1 MITPKQ
7 LFRALPCLL
16 AFAGSAQAA
25 TVDAFSACVSGLRDE
40 AARQDISTAVID
52 ESLAKVERVE
62 RVVELDRS
70 QPEFTTTFRQYL
82 GRRVTDARVEKGR
95 ELLKRH
101 DDLLQKVYRDYGVP
115 PRYLVAF
122 WGMET
127 NFGSYFGG
135 VSTMDALATLAC
147 DERRSGY
154 FTEQLMAALRIV
166 DEGAIQADRMEG
178 SWAGALG
185 HVQFMPSVFAEYAV
199 DYDNDG
205 RRDLWNSIPDAM
217 ASAANFLRGIGW
229 EPGWRWGR
237 EVTLPAEFP
246 YDLSGYD
253 NRRSMRE
260 WKEVGVRT
268 AYDRPLSAADV
279 EASLIVPSGHE
290 GPKFLVYDNFEVIM
304 RWNQSEFY
312 ALSVG
317 HLADRLAGASGLMNP
332 PPDNAPRMTRDDVI
346 ALQEKLNER
355 GFEAGP
361 ADGIPG
367 PRTRAAI
374 RRFQKEQGMIADGFA
389 SQEVLD
395 RLSLQ
400 VAERSGD

>member
-205 RRDLWNSIPDAM
+205 RRDLWNSVPDAM

>member
-199 DYDNDG
+199 DYYNDG

>member
-1 MITPKQ
+1 MIAPAK
-7 LFRALPCLL
+7 LLRATLCLL
-16 AFAGSAQAA
+16 PLAGSAQASTA
-25 TVDAFSACVSGLRDE
+25 DAFSACVSDLRAE
-40 AARQDISTAVID
+40 AARQDISAAVID
-52 ESLAKVERVE
+52 ESLASVERVE

-70 QPEFTTTFRQYL
+70 QPEFTTPFSEYL
-82 GRRVTDARVEKGR
+82 GRRVTDTRVERGR
-95 ELLKRH
+95 ELLARH
-101 DDLLQKVYRDYGVP
+101 EDLLRDVYREYGVP

-135 VSTMDALATLAC
+135 VSTLDALATLAC
-147 DERRSGY
+147 DDRRSSY

-166 DEGAIQADRMEG
+166 DEGAIAPERMEG

-199 DYDNDG
+199 DYDGDG
-205 RRDLWNSIPDAM
+205 RRDLWNSVPDAM

-237 EVTLPAEFP
+237 EVTLPADFP
-246 YDLSGYD
+246 YELAGYD
-253 NRRSMRE
+253 GRRTMRA
-260 WKEVGVRT
+260 WKELGVRT
-268 AYDRPLSAADV
+268 AYDRPLSGADV
-279 EASLIVPSGHE
+279 EAALIVPSGHE

-317 HLADRLAGASGLMNP
+317 HLADRLAGAAGLANP
-332 PPDNAPRMTRDDVI
+332 PPEDAPRMTRDDVI
-346 ALQEKLNER
+346 ALQERLNER
-355 GFEAGP
+355 GFDAGP

-389 SQEVLD
+389 SREVLD
-395 RLSLQ
+395 RLSLR
-400 VAERSGD
+400 VAEHTED

>member
-205 RRDLWNSIPDAM
+205 RRDLWNSVPDAM

-346 ALQEKLNER
+346 PLQEKLNER

>member
-1 MITPKQ
+1 MSTPKR
-7 LFRALPCLL
+7 LLRALPCLL

-25 TVDAFSACVSGLRDE
+25 TVDAFSACVSGLREE
-40 AARQDISTAVID
+40 AARHDVSTAVIE

-70 QPEFTTTFRQYL
+70 QPEFTTPFSEYL
-82 GRRVTDARVEKGR
+82 GRRVTDNRVEKGR

-101 DDLLQKVYRDYGVP
+101 AELLQGVYRDYGVP

-166 DEGAIQADRMEG
+166 DEGAIPADRMEG

-199 DYDNDG
+199 DYDDDG
-205 RRDLWNSIPDAM
+205 RRDLWNSVPDAM
-217 ASAANFLRGIGW
+217 ASAANFLRGIDW

-237 EVTLPAEFP
+237 EVTLPSGFP
-246 YDLSGYD
+246 YELSGYD

-260 WKEVGVRT
+260 WKELGVRT

-279 EASLIVPSGHE
+279 EAALIVPSGHE

-304 RWNQSEFY
+304 RWNRSEFY

-317 HLADRLAGASGLMNP
+317 HLADRLAGASGLVNP
-332 PPDNAPRMTRDDVI
+332 PPENAPRMTRDDVI

-355 GFEAGP
+355 GFEAGA

-367 PRTRAAI
+367 PQTRAAI
-374 RRFQKEQGMIADGFA
+374 RRFQKEEGLIADGFA
-389 SQEVLD
+389 SREVLD
-395 RLSLQ
+395 RLSLR
-400 VAERSGD
+400 VAQRAED

>member
-1 MITPKQ
+1 
-7 LFRALPCLL
+7 
-16 AFAGSAQAA
+16 
-25 TVDAFSACVSGLRDE
+25 
-40 AARQDISTAVID
+40 
-52 ESLAKVERVE
+52 
-62 RVVELDRS
+62 
-70 QPEFTTTFRQYL
+70 
-82 GRRVTDARVEKGR
+82 
-95 ELLKRH
+95 
-101 DDLLQKVYRDYGVP
+101 
-115 PRYLVAF
+115 
-122 WGMET
+122 
-127 NFGSYFGG
+127 
-135 VSTMDALATLAC
+135 
-147 DERRSGY
+147 
-154 FTEQLMAALRIV
+154 
-166 DEGAIQADRMEG
+166 
-178 SWAGALG
+178 
-185 HVQFMPSVFAEYAV
+185 
-199 DYDNDG
+199 
-205 RRDLWNSIPDAM
+205 
-217 ASAANFLRGIGW
+217 
-229 EPGWRWGR
+229 
-237 EVTLPAEFP
+237 
-246 YDLSGYD
+246 
-253 NRRSMRE
+253 
-260 WKEVGVRT
+260 VRT